1 MTAAHCT
8 ESLRSRQAIITM
20 GHRSSSL
27 RRAKNE
33 RFTQV
38 REVEA
43 IIEHFGKIVLL
54 QMPTRQ
60 KSSNISFKMMTKLLN
75 LPIGSYRCF
84 EIK

>member
-54 QMPTRQ
+54 QMHTRQ
-60 KSSNISFKMMTKLLN
+60 KKFECFLQIDDEAPKLTDW
-75 LPIGSYRCF
+75 F
-84 EIK
+84 V

>member
-1 MTAAHCT
+1 MRKMKKKLKSDRYIVTAAHCT
-8 ESLRSRQAIITM
+8 EGIQSRQLIVTM

-43 IIEHFGKIVLL
+43 IIEHFGKIV
-54 QMPTRQ
+54 
-60 KSSNISFKMMTKLLN
+60 
-75 LPIGSYRCF
+75 
-84 EIK
+84 

>member
-1 MTAAHCT
+1 MSDSSSVFVLVRGLPDAKNEKKKLKSNRYVVTAAHCT
-8 ESLRSRQAIITM
+8 DNLRSRQAIITM

-43 IIEHFGKIVLL
+43 IIEHFGKIV
-54 QMPTRQ
+54 
-60 KSSNISFKMMTKLLN
+60 
-75 LPIGSYRCF
+75 
-84 EIK
+84 